1 MKKKFKGW
9 LAAAAGL
16 LGLALVLLTAIATH
30 VAGLGQA
37 EAEAATASARCPA
50 GGQPGLDPE
59 IADIAQ
65 KVKQMLAGSGD
76 VNVPGLSEPKN
87 QIPNAKVIVATG
99 IQKRVPARGQ
109 VVALA
114 TALQESTLIN
124 LDHGD
129 RDSLG
134 LFQQRPSQGWGTR
147 EQIMDP
153 VYSSGKFY
161 DGLVKIKDWEQM
173 PVTVAAQKVQA
184 SGFPDAYAK
193 HEPLATALQQAIG
206 PTLGAAPAGPGPGKP
221 GPGGGFGPGGCA
233 AQGGGNVDFGEI
245 PPGSLPDGYQIP
257 ATVPPEVQAAIRWAL
272 GQLGTMYQWGGSCT
286 NPHGGN
292 ASERCDCSSLTQRS
306 YGVAGKEIT
315 RTTYTQIHDGRPVS
329 TSGIQPGDL
338 LFAVGSASAPEHVAL
353 AIGYGY
359 VVHAPKPG
367 RVVEVVKQAN
377 LGPILVVRRI
387 VG

>member
-1 MKKKFKGW
+1 MKKKLKGW
-9 LAAAAGL
+9 LAGVAGL
-16 LGLALVLLTAIATH
+16 LGLALVLLAAVGAH
-30 VAGLGQA
+30 VAGLGQS
-37 EAEAATASARCPA
+37 EAEAASAAASCPA
-50 GGQPGLDPE
+50 GGQPGLDPDTAE
-59 IADIAQ
+59 IAR
-65 KVKQMLAGSGD
+65 KVKEMLAGSGD
-76 VNVPGLSEPKN
+76 VNVPGLSEPKK

-153 VYSSGKFY
+153 VYASGKFY
-161 DGLVKIKDWEQM
+161 DGLVKIEDWQQM
-173 PVTVAAQKVQA
+173 PLTVAAQKVQR

-193 HEPLATALQQAIG
+193 HEPLATALQQAIA
-206 PTLGAAPAGPGPGKP
+206 PTLGAAPAGPLPGLP
-221 GPGGGFGPGGCA
+221 GPGGCGR
-233 AQGGGNVDFGEI
+233 QGDVDFGEI
-245 PPGSLPDGYQIP
+245 PPGTLPEGYQIP
-257 ATVPPEVQAAIRWAL
+257 PTAPMEVQTAIRWAL
-272 GQLGTMYQWGGSCT
+272 GQLGTPYQWGGSCT
-286 NPHGGN
+286 NPHGPN
-292 ASERCDCSSLTQRS
+292 ASERCDCSSLMQRA

-315 RTTYTQIHDGRPVS
+315 RTTYMQIDDGQ
-329 TSGIQPGDL
+329 GIPTGQVQPGDL
-338 LFAVGSASAPEHVAL
+338 LFSRGTAAAPEHVSM

-367 RVVEVVKQAN
+367 RVVEVTKQAN
-377 LGPILVVRRI
+377 MGEILVVRRI

>member
-1 MKKKFKGW
+1 MKKHFKGW
-9 LAAAAGL
+9 LAGAAGL
-16 LGLALVLLTAIATH
+16 LGLALVLLAAIAAH

-37 EAEAATASARCPA
+37 EAEAAAASARC
-50 GGQPGLDPE
+50 QPGLDPAT
-59 IADIAQ
+59 ADIAR
-65 KVKQMLAGSGD
+65 KVTAMLAGSGNVD
-76 VNVPGLSEPKN
+76 VPGLDEPKK

-109 VVALA
+109 VIALA

-153 VYSSGKFY
+153 VYSSTKFY
-161 DGLVKIKDWEQM
+161 DGLMEIRDWEQM
-173 PVTVAAQKVQA
+173 PVTVAAQKVQR

-193 HEPLATALQQAIG
+193 HEPLATTLQQAIA
-206 PTLGAAPAGPGPGKP
+206 PTLGAAPAGPMPSQPGLGGGPGV
-221 GPGGGFGPGGCA
+221 GGCA
-233 AQGGGNVDFGEI
+233 DQGGGAGGVDFGEI
-245 PPGSLPDGYQIP
+245 PPGTLPEGYQIP
-257 ATVPPEVQAAIRWAL
+257 ATAPTQVKTAIRWAL
-272 GQLGTMYQWGGSCT
+272 GQLGTMYQWGGTCT
-286 NPHGGN
+286 NPHGN
-292 ASERCDCSSLTQRS
+292 NPSERCDCSSLTQRS

-315 RTTYTQIHDGRPVS
+315 RTTYTQIYDGRPVPADA
-329 TSGIQPGDL
+329 IAPGDL
-338 LFAVGSASAPEHVAL
+338 LFARGTADAPEHVAM

-359 VVHAPKPG
+359 VVHAPRTG
-367 RVVEVVKQAN
+367 RPVSVVPQSQ

>member
-9 LAAAAGL
+9 LTGLACL
-16 LGLALVLLTAIATH
+16 LGLALVLVAAVGAH
-30 VAGLGQA
+30 VVGLGQS
-37 EAEAATASARCPA
+37 EAEAAAAASCPA
-50 GGQPGLDPE
+50 GGQPGLDPGTAE
-59 IADIAQ
+59 TAR
-65 KVKQMLAGSGD
+65 KVKDMLAGSGD
-76 VNVPGLSEPKN
+76 VNAPGLSEPKE

-99 IQKRVPARGQ
+99 IQKRVPTRGQ

-161 DGLVKIKDWEQM
+161 DGLMKIKDWEQM
-173 PVTVAAQKVQA
+173 PLTVAAQKVQR

-193 HEPLATALQQAIG
+193 HEPLATALQQAIA
-206 PTLGAAPAGPGPGKP
+206 PTLGPGPAGPMPGQP
-221 GPGGGFGPGGCA
+221 GLGGGFGPGQCA
-233 AQGGGNVDFGEI
+233 GQGGGNVDFGNI
-245 PPGSLPDGYQIP
+245 PPGSLPEGYQIP
-257 ATVPPEVQAAIRWAL
+257 ATAPPQVQTAIRWAL

-286 NPHGGN
+286 NPHGPN
-292 ASERCDCSSLTQRS
+292 PAERCDCSSLTQRA

-315 RTTYTQIHDGRPVS
+315 RTTYTQINDGRVVPAS
-329 TSGIQPGDL
+329 AIQPGDL
-338 LFAVGSASAPEHVAL
+338 LLTVGSASRPEHVAM

-367 RVVEVVKQAN
+367 RVVEVAKQTN
-377 LGPILVVRRI
+377 LGPILLVVR
-387 VG
+387 VV